1 MNQGAYRKVAY
12 MAAFVA
18 LLFPMAWLGS
28 PSTRGGPGEPDDPG
42 GKLSRLRSDAK
53 LGQAD
58 LGAIDPASE
67 TIRMATLGLRGM
79 AVTML
84 WNKANEYKKTED
96 WSAFQATLEQLARL
110 QPYFVKVWQYQ
121 AWNLSYNVS
130 VELDDVKDR
139 FFYVKQGIEYLQRG
153 IQYLRDN
160 PTLLDDLGWFC
171 GNKVGRAD
179 EHTMYREM
187 FKQDPDLHDADVPMA
202 DRDNWLVS
210 KRWYDEAISSI
221 DDKKQP
227 LGTKN
232 PVTFYDS
239 PARSQMSYAEA
250 IQEEGVLQPRWKAA
264 WEEGGRLWQEYA
276 NHDMRSTTGAII
288 RLADQEKL
296 EAEGKE
302 LRKQLDDLSPGLQVE
317 MLTEA
322 QASLSPQQKR
332 LLAAPPA
339 EPTAEEM
346 QLQNDANEA
355 ISITPTKIADRI
367 AKDHPE
373 KAAEARRLTTLMAD
387 NQDRV
392 NSISTN
398 RDVANFAYWRIR
410 CKIETTDE
418 ALEAR
423 ALTHAAEKSFASA
436 DLDGARE
443 KYERSFELWNEA
455 LAKTPELDAD
465 STFGD
470 DLMEFVEAYAKVLE
484 QLDLSLADKEVADKF
499 ALWKIVEANDNQ
511 RKFESAI
518 TARQER
524 RTGMPKDTKPLIEP
538 SEGFLQ

>member
-1 MNQGAYRKVAY
+1 
-12 MAAFVA
+12 
-18 LLFPMAWLGS
+18 
-28 PSTRGGPGEPDDPG
+28 
-42 GKLSRLRSDAK
+42 
-53 LGQAD
+53 
-58 LGAIDPASE
+58 
-67 TIRMATLGLRGM
+67 
-79 AVTML
+79 
-84 WNKANEYKKTED
+84 
-96 WSAFQATLEQLARL
+96 
-110 QPYFVKVWQYQ
+110 
-121 AWNLSYNVS
+121 
-130 VELDDVKDR
+130 
-139 FFYVKQGIEYLQRG
+139 
-153 IQYLRDN
+153 
-160 PTLLDDLGWFC
+160 
-171 GNKVGRAD
+171 
-179 EHTMYREM
+179 
-187 FKQDPDLHDADVPMA
+187 
-202 DRDNWLVS
+202 
-210 KRWYDEAISSI
+210 
-221 DDKKQP
+221 
-227 LGTKN
+227 
-232 PVTFYDS
+232 
-239 PARSQMSYAEA
+239 MSYAEA